1 MAERFSVGTV
11 RRRRRTSRAASGPH
25 RFPGVGSRLGG
36 GVSPYLYLL
45 PAFVIYG
52 AFFLLPLCRIVEY
65 SFLKWDGYSEKK
77 WVGFANYQKLAHDPL
92 FWRAFRHNIAWM
104 VAGIT
109 VPTIVGLALAILL
122 VRQPMH
128 GRTYYRAVFF
138 LPQVLASVVVAIV
151 WQWIYSPSSG
161 ALDAILRGVGLGQFQ
176 EAWLGSTT
184 WALPAIF
191 VAWAWTAYG
200 LSMVIFIAALQSV
213 DEEYFEA
220 AKIDG
225 ASRLQQLKHVLLP
238 FVRRPMT
245 VVILVNAI
253 GALQVFDL
261 VFITTNGG
269 PANAT
274 LVLSVYVYQ
283 NVFQILNVG
292 YGSANAVALALA
304 VVLASVIFLR
314 LRGMAE
320 RSA

>member
-1 MAERFSVGTV
+1 
-11 RRRRRTSRAASGPH
+11 
-25 RFPGVGSRLGG
+25 
-36 GVSPYLYLL
+36 
-45 PAFVIYG
+45 
-52 AFFLLPLCRIVEY
+52 
-65 SFLKWDGYSEKK
+65 
-77 WVGFANYQKLAHDPL
+77 
-92 FWRAFRHNIAWM
+92 
-104 VAGIT
+104 
-109 VPTIVGLALAILL
+109 
-122 VRQPMH
+122 
-128 GRTYYRAVFF
+128 
-138 LPQVLASVVVAIV
+138 VVAIV

-161 ALDAILRGVGLGQFQ
+161 ALDAILRGVGLGRFQ

-225 ASRLQQLKHVLLP
+225 ASRLQQLRHVLLP

>member
-1 MAERFSVGTV
+1 MAERFVGEV
-11 RRRRRTSRAASGPH
+11 RRRRRADRTAPIPYRLQ
-25 RFPGVGSRLGG
+25 GVGSRLGG

-45 PAFVIYG
+45 PAFAIYG
-52 AFFLLPLCRIVEY
+52 GFFLLPLYRIVEY
-65 SFLKWDGYSEKK
+65 SFLKWDGYSQKK
-77 WVGFANYQKLAHDPL
+77 WVGFANYERLAHDPL
-92 FWRAFRHNIAWM
+92 FWRAFRHNVVWM
-104 VAGIT
+104 GAGIT
-109 VPTIVGLALAILL
+109 IPTIVGLALAILL

-138 LPQVLASVVVAIV
+138 LPQVLASIVVAII
-151 WQWIYSPSSG
+151 WQWIYSPYSG
-161 ALDAILRGVGLGQFQ
+161 ALDAMLRGVGLGRFQ

-225 ASRLQQLKHVLLP
+225 ASRLQQLRHVLLP

-283 NVFQILNVG
+283 NVFQILDVG
-292 YGSANAVALALA
+292 YGSANAVALGLA
-304 VVLASVIFLR
+304 IVLATMLFLR
-314 LRGMAE
+314 FRAMAE

>member
-1 MAERFSVGTV
+1 VDERFDVGTV
-11 RRRRRTSRAASGPH
+11 RRGARGRLGTPGLRRYQSA
-25 RFPGVGSRLGG
+25 GSRLGG

-52 AFFLLPLCRIVEY
+52 GFFLLPLDRIVEY

-77 WVGFANYQKLAHDPL
+77 WVGLANYQKLAHDPL

-109 VPTIVGLALAILL
+109 VPTVVGLALAILL

-161 ALDAILRGVGLGQFQ
+161 ALDAILRGVGLGRFQ

-225 ASRLQQLKHVLLP
+225 ASRLQQLRHVLLP

>member
-1 MAERFSVGTV
+1 MAERLGVETV
-11 RRRRRTSRAASGPH
+11 RGRRRITGTTSSPH
-25 RFPGVGSRLGG
+25 RLQGVGSRLGG

-45 PAFVIYG
+45 PAFVVYG
-52 AFFLLPLCRIVEY
+52 AFFLLPLYRIVQY
-65 SFLKWDGYSEKK
+65 SFLKWDGFSEKK
-77 WVGFANYQKLAHDPL
+77 WVGLANYERLAHDPL
-92 FWRAFRHNIAWM
+92 FWQAFRHNIAWM
-104 VAGIT
+104 VAGMT
-109 VPTIVGLALAILL
+109 VPTIIGLALAIVL

-138 LPQVLASVVVAIV
+138 LPQVLASIVVAII

-161 ALDAILRGVGLGQFQ
+161 ALDAVLRDVGLGRFQ

-191 VAWAWTAYG
+191 LAWAWTAYG

-225 ASRLQQLKHVLLP
+225 ASRLQQLRHVLLP

-261 VFITTNGG
+261 VFVITNGG

-283 NVFQILNVG
+283 NVFQILDVG
-292 YGSANAVALALA
+292 YGSANAVALGLA
-304 VVLASVIFLR
+304 IVIASMLFLR
-314 LRGMAE
+314 LRAMAE

>member
-1 MAERFSVGTV
+1 MADRFALEVEVG
-11 RRRRRTSRAASGPH
+11 RRRPGSMRAPRRFWSAGGT
-25 RFPGVGSRLGG
+25 LG

-52 AFFLLPLCRIVEY
+52 WFFLLPLCRIVEY
-65 SFLKWDGYSEKK
+65 SFLKWDGYSKQK
-77 WVGFANYQKLAHDPL
+77 WVGLANYKELVHDPL
-92 FWRAFRHNIAWM
+92 FWQAFRHNVVWM
-104 VAGIT
+104 VAGVT
-109 VPTIVGLALAILL
+109 VPTIIGLALAILL

-128 GRTYYRAVFF
+128 GRTFYRAVFF
-138 LPQVLASVVVAIV
+138 LPQVLASVVVAII

-161 ALDAILRGVGLGQFQ
+161 ALDAIMRGVGLGQFQ

-184 WALPAIF
+184 WALPAVFI
-191 VAWAWTAYG
+191 AWAWTAYG

-225 ASRLQQLKHVLLP
+225 ASRLQQLRHVLLP
-238 FVRRPMT
+238 FVRKPMT

-261 VFITTNGG
+261 VFVMTSGG

-274 LVLSVYVYQ
+274 LVLSLYVYQ
-283 NVFQILNVG
+283 NVFQILDVG

-304 VVLASVIFLR
+304 IVLASMIFLR

>member
-1 MAERFSVGTV
+1 VAERFSVGTV
-11 RRRRRTSRAASGPH
+11 RRRRRASRVH
-25 RFPGVGSRLGG
+25 GVGSRLGG

-45 PAFVIYG
+45 PAFAVYG
-52 AFFLLPLCRIVEY
+52 AFFLLPLYRIVEY
-65 SFLKWDGYSEKK
+65 SFLKWDGYSKQK
-77 WVGFANYQKLAHDPL
+77 WVGFANYERLAHDPL
-92 FWRAFRHNIAWM
+92 FWRAFRHNMVWM
-104 VAGIT
+104 GAGIT
-109 VPTIVGLALAILL
+109 VPTIIGLGLAILL

-138 LPQVLASVVVAIV
+138 LPQVLASIVVAIV

-161 ALDAILRGVGLGQFQ
+161 ALDAVLRDVGLGRFQ

-225 ASRLQQLKHVLLP
+225 ASRLQQLRHVLLP

-261 VFITTNGG
+261 VFVITNGG

-283 NVFQILNVG
+283 NVFQILDVG
-292 YGSANAVALALA
+292 YGSANAVALAIA
-304 VVLASVIFLR
+304 IVLASMFFLR

-320 RSA
+320 RNA